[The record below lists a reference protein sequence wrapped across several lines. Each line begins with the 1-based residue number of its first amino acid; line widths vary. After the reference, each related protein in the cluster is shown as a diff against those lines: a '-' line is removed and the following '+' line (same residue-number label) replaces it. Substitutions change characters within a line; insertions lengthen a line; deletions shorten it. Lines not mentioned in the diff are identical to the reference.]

1 MSDIEKMKKEIAEM
15 RADRVARG
23 LPPSPPEEFV
33 PVEIGFILLERCK
46 PVFDVLVKYAKLCG
60 DAQAI
65 LPIDG
70 SKFDRYL
77 DDLDLLGETIGNG
90 GMAFSVGLKGA
101 INTIKKRDDY
111 TPDKYVRTLLQYLRL
126 AGLDVKKVLSTFAY
140 NYKLEHSELKAFK
153 DKVSANYELYKGDEA
168 LLNVELNRLKEHYE
182 SIKHL
187 Y

>member
-1 MSDIEKMKKEIAEM
+1 MSDIEKMKKEIEEM
-15 RADRVARG
+15 RADRVAKG

-33 PVEIGFILLERCK
+33 PAEIGFILLERCK

-65 LPIDG
+65 LPIDA
-70 SKFDRYL
+70 SKFDPYM
-77 DDLDLLGETIGNG
+77 DDLVLLGETIGNG

-101 INTIKKRDDY
+101 INTIKKPGDK
-111 TPDKYVRTLLQYLRL
+111 TPDKYVRVLLKCLQL
-126 AGLDVKKVLSTFAY
+126 AGLEVKQELSTFAY
-140 NYKLEHSELKAFK
+140 DYKLDSSEQGRRLKE
-153 DKVSANYELYKGDEA
+153 VNANYELYKSDEA
-168 LLNVELNRLKEHYE
+168 LLNVELKRLMEHYE